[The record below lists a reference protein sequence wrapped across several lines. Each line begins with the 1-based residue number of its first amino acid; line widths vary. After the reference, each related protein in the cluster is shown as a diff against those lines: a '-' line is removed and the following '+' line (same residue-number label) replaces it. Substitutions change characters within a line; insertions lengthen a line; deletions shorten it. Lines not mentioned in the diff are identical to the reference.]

1 MARRPE
7 EYNLKAVNPS
17 LASQWH
23 PTKNDTLRPKDVT
36 PMSNKKVWWI
46 CGKGHEWKARVIS
59 RSKGTGC
66 PYCSGHTVCNDNCLT
81 TKKPQLAAQW
91 HPTKNGSL
99 TPRDVMPMSNKKVW
113 WKCAEGHEWTA
124 GIGSRS
130 KGQGCPDCGRTRVSK
145 EYNLEVI
152 HKNVAAQWH
161 PTKNGALFPKDVT
174 PGSTKKVWWVCDKGH
189 EYQARVYN
197 RNKGRGCPYC
207 AGRSVC
213 ADNCLQTNNPSL
225 AAQWHPKKNGN
236 LTAKDVTAHSNKKV
250 WWVCNNGHEWKALIN
265 SRSIG
270 TGCPGCAGR
279 NQ

>member
-1 MARRPE
+1 MARRTE

-23 PTKNDTLRPKDVT
+23 PTKNDTLRSSDVT

-46 CGKGHEWKARVIS
+46 CGKGHEWEASVIS

-66 PYCSGHTVCNDNCLT
+66 PYCCGHRACNDNCLN
-81 TKKPQLAAQW
+81 TKKPQIAAQW

-99 TPRDVMPMSNKKVW
+99 TPGDVMPMSNKKVW
-113 WKCAEGHEWTA
+113 WKCAEGHEWTTEIA
-124 GIGSRS
+124 NRS

-145 EYNLEVI
+145 EYNLEVAN
-152 HKNVAAQWH
+152 KNVAAQWH
-161 PTKNGALFPKDVT
+161 PTKNGTLSPKDVT
-174 PGSTKKVWWVCDKGH
+174 PGSTKKVWWICDKGH

-197 RNKGRGCPYC
+197 RSKGRGCPYC

-213 ADNCLQTNNPSL
+213 TDNCLQTINPSL
-225 AAQWHPKKNGN
+225 AAQWHPKKNDN
-236 LTAKDVTAHSNKKV
+236 LSPKDVTPHSNKKV